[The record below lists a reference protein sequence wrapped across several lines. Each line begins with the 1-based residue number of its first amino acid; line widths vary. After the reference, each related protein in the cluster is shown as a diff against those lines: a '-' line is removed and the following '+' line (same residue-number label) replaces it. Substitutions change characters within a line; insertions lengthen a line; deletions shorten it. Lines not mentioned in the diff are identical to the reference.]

1 MQFAGTSGDWTDV
14 SADVVRAVDITG
26 DYGMQDAAPTTR
38 VAGAGSM
45 TFVLDNSTNNS
56 AGKIG
61 YYSPGHTNC
70 RSGFQTGIT
79 VRLIVNYDSIQY
91 VKFYGRIPGD
101 GIKIDDGLYGSRR
114 VNVEVRDFMEQAAI
128 HDLYL
133 PELVQNKRIDD
144 IVPLI
149 NANMKI
155 QPLSTLLNVGDDTFG
170 AAFDTVRQKTRALT
184 EYQKLA
190 LSELGYIYSVP
201 DNQYNE
207 CLVVEGRSTRYNSPT
222 VSTVTLETALSG
234 YLLKEDAGHLLLESG
249 GKIILNQQTAISLD
263 GMQTD
268 MNVSHGAHLTNIV
281 QATVYPRLID
291 SSPVILFSLSSPI
304 KIAAGETKTGYN
316 VTYKDPTNRIQTV
329 CGKNMID
336 PVATTDYLMNTLEDG
351 TGTDKTANLAVN
363 ATYGVEGATYTLTN
377 SSASDCYITKLN
389 ARGIGIYIPDPVTYI
404 ASDDTSELT
413 HGAIDLSM
421 DLKYQD
427 DPDHSALYANINL
440 NNYKDP
446 KTVIED
452 VSFFANRST
461 NLMYAF
467 LQIGIGDRVHL
478 SETVSGVDG
487 DYFIQGTSFN
497 ISAGDVINFKWI
509 VKDATKDIYAFAIW
523 DTSLWDLNYWSL

>member
-1 MQFAGTSGDWTDV
+1 
-14 SADVVRAVDITG
+14 
-26 DYGMQDAAPTTR
+26 
-38 VAGAGSM
+38 
-45 TFVLDNSTNNS
+45 
-56 AGKIG
+56 
-61 YYSPGHTNC
+61 
-70 RSGFQTGIT
+70 
-79 VRLIVNYDSIQY
+79 
-91 VKFYGRIPGD
+91 
-101 GIKIDDGLYGSRR
+101 
-114 VNVEVRDFMEQAAI
+114 
-128 HDLYL
+128 
-133 PELVQNKRIDD
+133 
-144 IVPLI
+144 
-149 NANMKI
+149 
-155 QPLSTLLNVGDDTFG
+155 
-170 AAFDTVRQKTRALT
+170 
-184 EYQKLA
+184 
-190 LSELGYIYSVP
+190 
-201 DNQYNE
+201 
-207 CLVVEGRSTRYNSPT
+207 
-222 VSTVTLETALSG
+222 
-234 YLLKEDAGHLLLESG
+234 
-249 GKIILNQQTAISLD
+249 
-263 GMQTD
+263 
-268 MNVSHGAHLTNIV
+268 
-281 QATVYPRLID
+281 
-291 SSPVILFSLSSPI
+291 
-304 KIAAGETKTGYN
+304 
-316 VTYKDPTNRIQTV
+316 
-329 CGKNMID
+329 MID

-446 KTVIED
+446 KTVIEN